1 MRKKVTVVGA
11 GNVGANC
18 AVRIADKE
26 LADVVLV
33 DVVEGVPQGKGLDL
47 LQSGP
52 VQGYDVSITGAND
65 YEPTANSDIAI
76 ITAGFPR
83 KPGMSRDDL
92 LMANFEVIKTA
103 TEQVAKYSPN
113 CIIIVVTNPLDAMAQ
128 AAFQVSKFS
137 KNRVIGMAGVL
148 DSARFRT
155 FIAQELNVSVE
166 NVTGVVMG
174 GHGDTMVPLVRLS
187 NVAGIPLTELMD
199 QATIDRIV
207 DRTANGGA
215 EIVKYLKTG
224 SAYYAPSAAAVE
236 MAEIDPQGQEEG
248 AALRR
253 LSGRRVRHQRP
264 VRRRAG
270 EVGRARHREDLRDQT
285 HRGRDGE
292 AAQERRLR
300 ARNWSTFSPPRCKY
314 VAGGQAGSAVQH
326 VEYSHTTLIKAVKGT
341 RDLLPPS
348 TDVWNRVES
357 VARAIFR
364 AYNYHEIRTPILE
377 ETQLFARGVGAETDI
392 VTKEMYTFDDHGTSL
407 TLRPE
412 NTASVIRAY
421 IEHRLDQRPG
431 VQKLYYLG
439 PMFRRERPQ
448 KGRYRQFFQIGAEAI
463 GSESPAG
470 RRRSHRTGGRDP
482 EGRRA
487 SPASSC

>member
-1 MRKKVTVVGA
+1 LRKKVTVVGA

-128 AAFQVSKFS
+128 AAFKVSKFS

-199 QATIDRIV
+199 QATIDAIV
-207 DRTANGGA
+207 NRTANGGA

-236 MAEIDPQGQEEG
+236 MAESILKDKKKVLPCAAYLEG
-248 AALRR
+248 EYGINGLYV
-253 LSGRRVRHQRP
+253 GVP
-264 VRRRAG
+264 VKLG
-270 EVGRARHREDLRDQT
+270 
-285 HRGRDGE
+285 
-292 AAQERRLR
+292 
-300 ARNWSTFSPPRCKY
+300 
-314 VAGGQAGSAVQH
+314 
-326 VEYSHTTLIKAVKGT
+326 
-341 RDLLPPS
+341 
-348 TDVWNRVES
+348 
-357 VARAIFR
+357 
-364 AYNYHEIRTPILE
+364 
-377 ETQLFARGVGAETDI
+377 ARGIEKI
-392 VTKEMYTFDDHGTSL
+392 YEIKL
-407 TLRPE
+407 TEDESAKLHKSA
-412 NTASVIRAY
+412 ASVK
-421 IEHRLDQRPG
+421 ELVD
-431 VQKLYYLG
+431 VL
-439 PMFRRERPQ
+439 
-448 KGRYRQFFQIGAEAI
+448 
-463 GSESPAG
+463 
-470 RRRSHRTGGRDP
+470 
-482 EGRRA
+482 
-487 SPASSC
+487 SSKM